1 MLRVPILQNT
11 CGRLLLYWKLIIL
24 QQADFF
30 LQLRE
35 SLSSTKSFMFQ
46 ISSKNKEFY
55 YLLFHIFESE
65 KKLFQPFLFPVIQC
79 LPLCPK
85 IKSSNQTKLV
95 HCRSISN
102 DQQLFQGL
110 MLASRV
116 EPHCK
121 EGLQFFSVRVFFQE
135 YWQFSGKGRPSL

>member
-1 MLRVPILQNT
+1 MVLCEFCEIVKSTYFSEHLWAT
-11 CGRLLLYWKLIIL
+11 ASLLKVNYFTTNR
-24 QQADFF
+24 FF
-30 LQLRE
+30 LTITRITFE
-35 SLSSTKSFMFQ
+35 YEKFHVQ

-55 YLLFHIFESE
+55 YLLFHIFESK
-65 KKLFQPFLFPVIQC
+65 KKLFQPFLFPIIQC

-102 DQQLFQGL
+102 DQQLLQGL

-135 YWQFSGKGRPSL
+135 Y